1 MCVCVH
7 VYALKP
13 ENLHNI
19 HSALLRL
26 CIYSVHV
33 LRMCVHV
40 CLCGYMNVCECVC
53 ERECVCVCSCVCITT

>member
-40 CLCGYMNVCECVC
+40 CLCGYTNVCG
-53 ERECVCVCSCVCITT
+53 CVCV